1 MTENNQL
8 NTKEYDS
15 TLKDLITGLLKISE
29 LSTDKCNKCVDIINS
44 KFKRISYYIDETHPN
59 LENLLQIIKEEFYY
73 EL

>member
-15 TLKDLITGLLKISE
+15 TFKDLMKGLLKISE
-29 LSTDKCNKCVDIINS
+29 LPIDKHNKYVDIINS

-73 EL
+73 DV

>member
-15 TLKDLITGLLKISE
+15 TFKDLMTGLLKISE
-29 LSTDKCNKCVDIINS
+29 LPIDKHNKYVDIINS

-73 EL
+73 DV